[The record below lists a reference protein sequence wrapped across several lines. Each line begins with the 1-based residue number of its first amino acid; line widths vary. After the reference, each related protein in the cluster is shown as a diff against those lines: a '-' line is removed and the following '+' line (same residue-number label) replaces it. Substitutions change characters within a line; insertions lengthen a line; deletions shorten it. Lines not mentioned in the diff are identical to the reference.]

1 MPKIAPENV
10 IISPNA
16 TNTELSIMP
25 VGITIKP
32 AINNYILPM
41 FKTLSSGGSLSDIG
55 PLMLS
60 FGKLLIGVLIL
71 FLIGVF
77 ASWSNQRLMLYISTK
92 TLFTIRTDLFNRL
105 EKLPIKFYDSHTH
118 GELMSRFTN
127 DTDTLREMM
136 SQTIPQLLSSTITV
150 FGILIM
156 MIVLSPLLTILVLFI
171 TFLIFQLI
179 KVIGKKSANAFRA
192 NQQAI
197 GKLNGFIE
205 EMIEGQKIIK
215 VFNHEEIG
223 RASCRERV

>member
-1 MPKIAPENV
+1 MPPVRTKGLGKPKNAKKTIGRIVSYMGKFKALWLLVLVCVLVSSGASV
-10 IISPNA
+10 IGSY
-16 TNTELSIMP
+16 L
-25 VGITIKP
+25 IKP

-136 SQTIPQLLSSTITV
+136 SQTIPQYLNYYLLQLP
-150 FGILIM
+150 FLEF
-156 MIVLSPLLTILVLFI
+156 LL
-171 TFLIFQLI
+171 
-179 KVIGKKSANAFRA
+179 
-192 NQQAI
+192 
-197 GKLNGFIE
+197 
-205 EMIEGQKIIK
+205 
-215 VFNHEEIG
+215 
-223 RASCRERV
+223 